1 MENKI
6 KDTRFWLLFWL
17 IKAIFNYLV
26 LCYDLEKD
34 KDLYTYYWLFMVVFS
49 LCMFIIHG
57 VKLEI
62 LKNSYDKRNQ

>member
-1 MENKI
+1 MEDKI
-6 KDTRFWLLFWL
+6 KDTRFWLSFWL

-34 KDLYTYYWLFMVVFS
+34 KDLYTYYWLFMVMFS
-49 LCMFIIHG
+49 LCMFIIYG

-62 LKNSYDKRNQ
+62 LRNKTK